1 MPEATGGYGP
11 TDQHGFIGLG
21 NTGTPMATRLGDA
34 GYKLVVHDTRDNV
47 IGPFLERGATRAG
60 SAEDVASR
68 AETVLVSL
76 PTPDI
81 VDKVVLGEGGVSG
94 GSKVKTV
101 VDLSTTGP
109 KKGAEVAAKLK
120 EKGIVFVD
128 SPVSG
133 GVGGAVAGTLAVM
146 VSCPRPTFE
155 QLEPMLKNIGK
166 VFFIGEAPG
175 SAQMMKLCNNLMS
188 AAAMAIATEAI
199 VAGTKAGID
208 PAVMVEVINVS
219 SGQNTATTQKYPKS
233 MLNRRF
239 DYGFST
245 GLMFKDVRLCL
256 EEMEAMGLGVP
267 TSKAVRAVWQ
277 QVQDEKG
284 VDSDFTR
291 ILEVIEGPAGVTV
304 GKKS

>member
-1 MPEATGGYGP
+1 MAETI
-11 TDQHGFIGLG
+11 GFIGLG
-21 NTGTPMATRLGDA
+21 NMGTPMASRLVDA
-34 GYKLVVHDTRDNV
+34 GYRLVVHDTRDNV
-47 IGPFLERGATRAG
+47 IGPFLDRGAARAG

-81 VDKVVLGEGGVSG
+81 VDKVVLGAGGVAG
-94 GSKVKTV
+94 GTTVRTV

-109 KKGAEVAAKLK
+109 KVGAAIAGKLK
-120 EKGIVFVD
+120 EKGITFVD
-128 SPVSG
+128 CPVSG
-133 GVGGAVAGTLAVM
+133 GVGGAKAGTLAVM
-146 VSCPRPTFE
+146 VSCPRATFDR
-155 QLEPMLKNIGK
+155 LEPMLKHVGK

-208 PAVMVEVINVS
+208 PAGMVDVINVS
-219 SGQNTATTQKYPKS
+219 SGQNTATSQKFPKS

-256 EEMEAMGLGVP
+256 EEMRGMGLDMP
-267 TSKAVRAVWQ
+267 TSEAVRAVWQ
-277 QVQDEKG
+277 TVEDQLGPE
-284 VDSDFTR
+284 SDFTR
-291 ILEVIEGPAGVTV
+291 ILEVVEKPAGVVV
-304 GKKS
+304 GTKS

>member
-1 MPEATGGYGP
+1 MAETI
-11 TDQHGFIGLG
+11 GFIGLG
-21 NTGTPMATRLGDA
+21 NMGTPMASRLVDA
-34 GYKLVVHDTRDNV
+34 GYRLVVHDTRDNV
-47 IGPFLERGATRAG
+47 IGPFLDRGAARAG

-81 VDKVVLGEGGVSG
+81 VDKVVLGAGGVAG
-94 GSKVKTV
+94 GTTVRTV

-109 KKGAEVAAKLK
+109 KVGAAIAGKLK
-120 EKGIVFVD
+120 EKGITFVD
-128 SPVSG
+128 CPVSG
-133 GVGGAVAGTLAVM
+133 GVGGAKAGTLAVM
-146 VSCPRPTFE
+146 VSCPRATFDR
-155 QLEPMLKNIGK
+155 LEPMLKHVGK

-208 PAVMVEVINVS
+208 PAVMVDVINVS
-219 SGQNTATTQKYPKS
+219 SGQNTATSQKFPKS

-256 EEMEAMGLGVP
+256 EEMRGMGLDMP
-267 TSKAVRAVWQ
+267 TSEAVRAVWQ
-277 QVQDEKG
+277 TVEDQLGPE
-284 VDSDFTR
+284 SDFTR
-291 ILEVIEGPAGVTV
+291 ILEVVEKPAGVVV
-304 GKKS
+304 GTKS